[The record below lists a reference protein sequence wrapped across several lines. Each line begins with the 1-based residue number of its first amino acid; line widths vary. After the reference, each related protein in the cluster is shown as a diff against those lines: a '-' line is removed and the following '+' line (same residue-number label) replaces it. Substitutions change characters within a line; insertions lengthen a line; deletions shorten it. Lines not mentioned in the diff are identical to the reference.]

1 MSGTRLVA
9 HRRPANKHGD
19 FDAMLDGLSGC
30 CPGETLRGP
39 RPLHVRGGV
48 CVGVTYFDE
57 TENEV
62 FKEYMA

>member
-19 FDAMLDGLSGC
+19 FDAMLDGLGGC
-30 CPGETLRGP
+30 CPGGFVAWATAAP
-39 RPLHVRGGV
+39 RARR
-48 CVGVTYFDE
+48 CAVGVTYFDE